1 MNINICIPVYNEE
14 ENLPTFIQ
22 DLNKFIKDNETN
34 KFRFEVVFYNDGS
47 TDKSMSILK
56 NEKFTILSE
65 LNNKGLGYAI
75 NQLFMYSKTQE
86 VDGVIKLD
94 CDGQMDIFQ
103 INSFLELINK
113 NNPDLIQ
120 GNRFNIS
127 DSFRLG
133 LIKKIGMLFFRTL
146 FKILGI
152 KIADTTNGFIFVS
165 KKWLEDYKIIGNYNA
180 AQQIILDT
188 KLRGLDLMEI
198 DVKIKNRKAGKS
210 FIGIRY
216 PVNVIS
222 SMVALILFRK
232 SNKLLIAPGIIILLS
247 GVFVFINDLV
257 LWMGGKED
265 KIISNNIV
273 IFLFF
278 IGLQMISFGVIIEFL
293 KKQKII

>member
-1 MNINICIPVYNEE
+1 
-14 ENLPTFIQ
+14 
-22 DLNKFIKDNETN
+22 
-34 KFRFEVVFYNDGS
+34 
-47 TDKSMSILK
+47 
-56 NEKFTILSE
+56 
-65 LNNKGLGYAI
+65 
-75 NQLFMYSKTQE
+75 MYSKTQE

-152 KIADTTNGFIFVS
+152 KIADSTNGFIFVS

-257 LWMGGKED
+257 LWIGGKED

-278 IGLQMISFGVIIEFL
+278 IGLQMVSFGVIIEFL

>member
-14 ENLPTFIQ
+14 ENLPTFVQ

-56 NEKFTILSE
+56 KEKFTILSE

-94 CDGQMDIFQ
+94 CDGQMDIFE
-103 INSFLELINK
+103 IYSFLDLINK

-127 DSFRLG
+127 DSFRFG

-198 DVKIKNRKAGKS
+198 DVRIKNRKAGKS

-247 GVFVFINDLV
+247 GVFVLINDLV

>member
-22 DLNKFIKDNETN
+22 DLNKFIKDSETN
-34 KFRFEVVFYNDGS
+34 KFCFEVVFYNDGS

-56 NEKFTILSE
+56 NEEFTVLSE

-257 LWMGGKED
+257 LWMSGKED

-278 IGLQMISFGVIIEFL
+278 IGLQMVSFGVIIEFL

>member
-56 NEKFTILSE
+56 NQKFTILSE

-152 KIADTTNGFIFVS
+152 KIADSTNGFIFVS

-257 LWMGGKED
+257 LWIGGKED

-273 IFLFF
+273 IFLVF
-278 IGLQMISFGVIIEFL
+278 IGLQMVSFGVIIEFL

>member
-56 NEKFTILSE
+56 NQKFTILSE

-152 KIADTTNGFIFVS
+152 KIADSTNGFIFVS

-257 LWMGGKED
+257 LWIGGKED

-278 IGLQMISFGVIIEFL
+278 IGLQMVSFGVIIEFL

>member
-56 NEKFTILSE
+56 NQKFTILSE

-86 VDGVIKLD
+86 IDGVIKLD

-133 LIKKIGMLFFRTL
+133 LIKKFECSF
-146 FKILGI
+146 
-152 KIADTTNGFIFVS
+152 
-165 KKWLEDYKIIGNYNA
+165 LEHY
-180 AQQIILDT
+180 
-188 KLRGLDLMEI
+188 LR
-198 DVKIKNRKAGKS
+198 
-210 FIGIRY
+210 F
-216 PVNVIS
+216 
-222 SMVALILFRK
+222 
-232 SNKLLIAPGIIILLS
+232 
-247 GVFVFINDLV
+247 
-257 LWMGGKED
+257 
-265 KIISNNIV
+265 
-273 IFLFF
+273 
-278 IGLQMISFGVIIEFL
+278 
-293 KKQKII
+293 

>member
-22 DLNKFIKDNETN
+22 DLNKFIKDSETN
-34 KFRFEVVFYNDGS
+34 KFCFEVVFYNDGS

-56 NEKFTILSE
+56 NEEFTVLSE

-127 DSFRLG
+127 DSFRFG

-188 KLRGLDLMEI
+188 KLRGLNLMEI

-232 SNKLLIAPGIIILLS
+232 SNKLLIAPGIVILLS

-257 LWMGGKED
+257 LWMSGKED

-278 IGLQMISFGVIIEFL
+278 IGLQMVSFGVIIEFL

>member
-56 NEKFTILSE
+56 NQKFTILSE

-152 KIADTTNGFIFVS
+152 KIADSTNGFIFVS

-257 LWMGGKED
+257 LWIGGKED